1 MGGQSDGT
9 IVLWFLAAGFLVT
22 ALVFPAMLA
31 WYINRLSPEAI
42 SRRLLNGCPAIRR
55 PTKWLRPAWDPSQ
68 PRGRGMWT
76 EDGPGMATYTLTP
89 DRLVRLE
96 LVRDDGRRE
105 EHLGPPLSRRTA
117 SAWDALIWLPPLA
130 YLSSAII
137 GALGG
142 IRSSMARR
150 NSDGGARRS
159 GSCWRSWRRTS
170 CSPSSDAYYER
181 DVWSRRRSPN
191 CYSVRIRREPL

>member
-22 ALVFPAMLA
+22 ALAFPAMLA
-31 WYINRLSPEAI
+31 WYVNRLSPEAI
-42 SRRLLNGCPAIRR
+42 SRRLLSGCPAIRR
-55 PTKWLRPAWDPSQ
+55 PTKWLKPAWDPSQ

-76 EDGPGMATYTLTP
+76 KDGPGMATYTLTP
-89 DRLVRLE
+89 DRLIRLE

-105 EHLGPPLSRRTA
+105 ERIGPPLSRRTA

-137 GALGG
+137 GALVGYSLADG
-142 IRSSMARR
+142 SSQQRWRGSAVGLMLAVMAAYIVLTVIGRILRARR
-150 NSDGGARRS
+150 
-159 GSCWRSWRRTS
+159 
-170 CSPSSDAYYER
+170 
-181 DVWSRRRSPN
+181 V
-191 CYSVRIRREPL
+191 EPRA